1 VATVRA
7 AEAKNAGGTGETT
20 HEAKHG
26 SEVDISGRFT
36 VSGMPL
42 SGLVWLAYVGGQQA
56 AQVEGGPAWSD
67 TELWDIEAQMDDA
80 DMAGWLTLSDAQRM
94 ERVRPQLRALL
105 AERFGL
111 RVHTEM
117 KPTPV
122 YALVQAKGGV
132 KMKMVAAPAV
142 LQTSGLTVEDGA
154 WEGHAV
160 QVNALTGQVGFAVGA
175 KGKLLVDETGLGG
188 FYYDFALRL
197 RGDRP
202 AAEQIEQGLGLRV
215 EERVVPVKT
224 YVVDEAARAEN
235 YGTRGWGL
243 GAWEKRLT
251 CIRIPIYRAA
261 NRERGRRGLGDFGVE
276 RLRMAG

>member
-1 VATVRA
+1 MGSARKVPNWVTVKGANPGGPAKVWAPLAGDALGKGFEVATVRA

-235 YGTRGWGL
+235 
-243 GAWEKRLT
+243 
-251 CIRIPIYRAA
+251 
-261 NRERGRRGLGDFGVE
+261 
-276 RLRMAG
+276 